1 MPTSTKRT
9 MTTLPSRVALMQELA
24 HETVAPAGKK
34 SRGGGDAPPPAPVSG
49 MMRIPFPTSLP
60 SSAANETRVPTAR
73 PRPSQAVAAAA
84 ADRMQDILERKR
96 GGGGGDFARQVAE
109 EARRRR
115 GGAPGDVVPLGKR
128 KQPEPNMPRSILRKR
143 AAPPTPQRQRTGNAS
158 STPQLFTLT

>member
-1 MPTSTKRT
+1 MAVKR
-9 MTTLPSRVALMQELA
+9 PAEAVGGRKKPRVAKFPGRGERIDDFGPSGGGLGL
-24 HETVAPAGKK
+24 GKK
-34 SRGGGDAPPPAPVSG
+34 DVPDRAGFAAFSG
-49 MMRIPFPTSLP
+49 
-60 SSAANETRVPTAR
+60 SAARLPVDVPTAR

-128 KQPEPNMPRSILRKR
+128 KRPEPNEPRSILRKR
-143 AAPPTPQRQRTGNAS
+143 GGPPTQRQRTGTVS
-158 STPQLFTLT
+158 STPQLFNIGV